1 MESLVATVCWH
12 QAYLAGQR
20 FATRG
25 KFETTPGS
33 RGSVNIWTLLVVTT
47 FAFGTQKVE
56 ARGAVKHSEMHR
68 TVPITII
75 QLKVSTVLR
84 LRNPAISTVLL
95 LEVLRMRR
103 HMERII
109 LFKVP

>member
-1 MESLVATVCWH
+1 MESLVATVSSH
-12 QAYLAGQR
+12 QADLAGQW
-20 FATRG
+20 FSTRG

-33 RGSVNIWTLLVVTT
+33 RASVSVWTLSVVTT

-75 QLKVSTVLR
+75 QLKVSTVRR
-84 LRNPAISTVLL
+84 LRNPTVSTILL